1 MWRALL
7 DLFGEVWAD
16 ESGHAFV
23 KSAVPLVL
31 IAMTILGATTTPAER
46 GHETF
51 GEVVG
56 FYD

>member
-1 MWRALL
+1 MWQALC
-7 DLFGEVWAD
+7 DLFGEVSAG

-31 IAMTILGATTTPAER
+31 IAMTILGVAMKTPER
-46 GHETF
+46 GHGTF